1 MADEGFTLTAQ
12 DLQPRRLHLVSPLF
26 QSGNKPMSK
35 SNIAPTRDI
44 ANRRIVVE
52 IAFGHMHNFDVFNMT
67 LPITDTQAHVVS
79 DMVKVIAVLTNMQ
92 TTIH

>member
-12 DLQPRRLHLVSPLF
+12 DLQPRRLHLVLQLF

-35 SNIAPTRDI
+35 SNVAPI
-44 ANRRIVVE
+44 RRIVVK

-92 TTIH
+92 TAIH